1 MSRAILKTEAIVLN
15 EIRYK
20 DTSKILNLYT
30 KKYGR
35 ISVMAQG
42 AYKPKSTL
50 IATTQSFSYSE
61 FNLQKKGE
69 FYYIY
74 GVDLLNSFYGIRE
87 NMDRVFYGYYLLE
100 LMNKSTP
107 IEEENEKL
115 FLLLEKGLKIL
126 CDIKENYL
134 KFIVSYELKFISF
147 LGYRPYMNNC
157 VICNNDENLNIR
169 FSFSEGGIICDDCFP
184 KDKRSV
190 FIDNDMYQALNSLL
204 FIQLDKLDQVNVSLD
219 TLKLLH
225 KLMVDYILFNI
236 DRSEFNSL
244 DLLDSIVDE

>member
-1 MSRAILKTEAIVLN
+1 MLKTQAIVLN

-30 KKYGR
+30 KRYGR

-42 AYKPKSTL
+42 AYRPKSPL
-50 IATTQSFSYSE
+50 IAITQSFSYSE

-74 GVDLLNSFYGIRE
+74 NVDLIDSFYGIRE

-107 IEEENEKL
+107 VEEENEKL
-115 FLLLEKGLKIL
+115 FLLLEKGLQTL
-126 CDIKENYL
+126 CLLKEDYL

-147 LGYRPYMNNC
+147 LGYRPYMSSC

-169 FSFSEGGIICDDCFP
+169 FSFTEGGIICNDCFH
-184 KDKRSV
+184 KDNRSV
-190 FIDNDMYQALNSLL
+190 FMNNDMYQALNSLL
-204 FIQLDKLDQVNVSLD
+204 FIQLDRLNEVNVSKE
-219 TLKLLH
+219 TLILLH
-225 KLMVDYILFNI
+225 KLVVEYILHSI
-236 DRSEFNSL
+236 ERSEFNSL
-244 DLLDSIVDE
+244 DLLESIILE